1 MDEVFLSVFGEWIE
15 IFGVYYII
23 FLGFMWVV
31 ELLVEGIFV
40 YVIQLGKFVCCIYW
54 DQVLVCFRGFEIEF

>member
-1 MDEVFLSVFGEWIE
+1 MESCESSSYSIDEVFLSVFGEWIE

-23 FLGFMWVV
+23 FLGFMRVV

-40 YVIQLGKFVCCIYW
+40 YVI
-54 DQVLVCFRGFEIEF
+54 